1 MVTRVPCC
9 LAMQRATARGTR
21 DPLRRPPAPRRGERR
36 TCQVAGCVVH
46 NCHSSRRASRGRSRT
61 VIVFS
66 RCPRTE
72 RSPSVRRASTPR
84 QRRVQTRTTRAPMQL
99 LALQM
104 VLPHAPVPVPFAFA
118 VASRASSFAS
128 APPPPPRHC
137 LHCCTR
143 RAHAI
148 ICRRPLA
155 RTAHTP
161 RRPHD
166 QKETTRE
173 EEPSRQRSRHEM
185 AHHRDPGARD
195 PGGECTV
202 RVLCV

>member
-1 MVTRVPCC
+1 MPCTI
-9 LAMQRATARGTR
+9 AMQRAAARGTR

-46 NCHSSRRASRGRSRT
+46 NCHSSRRASRGRCRP

-104 VLPHAPVPVPFAFA
+104 VLPHAPVPVPVAFA
-118 VASRASSFAS
+118 AASHATCIRICIAPAASALPALLHAPRTRDQLPTHARAS
-128 APPPPPRHC
+128 
-137 LHCCTR
+137 LR
-143 RAHAI
+143 RVCVA
-148 ICRRPLA
+148 LL
-155 RTAHTP
+155 
-161 RRPHD
+161 
-166 QKETTRE
+166 
-173 EEPSRQRSRHEM
+173 
-185 AHHRDPGARD
+185 
-195 PGGECTV
+195 ECIA
-202 RVLCV
+202 